1 MTRNEKNEF
10 AELKAIIEGAFKD
23 KYSPENGWKTAR
35 AVFESETLMT
45 LGAIKEATSNIPE
58 LISSV
63 KDIQCWR
70 KKINKVLIWF
80 GTSIITPVLL
90 FVIYQA
96 LK

>member
-45 LGAIKEATSNIPE
+45 LGAIKEATASIPD

-63 KDIQCWR
+63 KDIQSWR
-70 KKINKVLIWF
+70 KKMSKTLIWL
-80 GTSIITPVLL
+80 GTSIITPIVLYN
-90 FVIYQA
+90 IYQA
-96 LK
+96 IK